1 MLSQL
6 SLFTA
11 LSVIS
16 LQTNSACLV
25 RIYLGR
31 LWHLNFSLFPK
42 SLLAHSSAA
51 AAQFFNTVSIAGH
64 HWRNSRHKQSARCF
78 LFHNFNVNCIFSRQT
93 VSVIFK
99 SCPFSQCQ
107 CQCQHPRAMFAADLN
122 FSQSQCRPL
131 GINVLTLALLVNTVD
146 QLFPTHKYKMSL
158 IHEMAVKL
166 LRSVYMYK
174 LTLSLWIK

>member
-1 MLSQL
+1 MFVHSIVSDFTSNKQCMPCENISGKTLTSQL
-6 SLFTA
+6 FT
-11 LSVIS
+11 LSKI
-16 LQTNSACLV
+16 T
-25 RIYLGR
+25 LG
-31 LWHLNFSLFPK
+31 
-42 SLLAHSSAA
+42 
-51 AAQFFNTVSIAGH
+51 AQFCWEFNTVSIARH

-99 SCPFSQCQ
+99 SCPFSQCQCQ

-158 IHEMAVKL
+158 IHEMAVTFTF
-166 LRSVYMYK
+166 SIYIIY
-174 LTLSLWIK
+174 ICI